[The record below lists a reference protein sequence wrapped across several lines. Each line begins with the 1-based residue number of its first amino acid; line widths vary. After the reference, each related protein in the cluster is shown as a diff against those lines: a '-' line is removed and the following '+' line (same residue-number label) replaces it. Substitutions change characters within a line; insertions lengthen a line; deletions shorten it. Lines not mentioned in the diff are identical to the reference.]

1 MSDPSPETT
10 ADPTAGAVATAQV
23 TPDSPAEPAASADT
37 AAATEATEATGNTEA
52 PRRTLR
58 NMSEI
63 RTFFR
68 TNETP
73 IFFIGPTAF
82 NLLGVDRWVR
92 NFSFISYLDSWDGY
106 QPRVF
111 TPPLIDHEEFTSGED
126 VNNYLLRHPAVRA
139 HIEADPVPGGGKPKV
154 AMVFFDEETERIC
167 AEQGYELILPSFEL
181 RNHLDSKIT
190 TTRLGN
196 EAGAPSVPNILTTV
210 QSYEDLLAQA
220 DDAGLGDDLVLQ
232 SAYGDSGKTT
242 FFVASRED
250 WNKCSADIVDEKVKV
265 MKRIRSWGSR
275 PSTRPNRQ
283 CFLDATLGVMVS
295 LTT

>member
-82 NLLGVDRWVR
+82 NLLGVDRWVVR
-92 NFSFISYLDSWDGY
+92 RRGG
-106 QPRVF
+106 RRARRMVR
-111 TPPLIDHEEFTSGED
+111 TAH
-126 VNNYLLRHPAVRA
+126 LR
-139 HIEADPVPGGGKPKV
+139 
-154 AMVFFDEETERIC
+154 
-167 AEQGYELILPSFEL
+167 
-181 RNHLDSKIT
+181 
-190 TTRLGN
+190 
-196 EAGAPSVPNILTTV
+196 
-210 QSYEDLLAQA
+210 
-220 DDAGLGDDLVLQ
+220 
-232 SAYGDSGKTT
+232 
-242 FFVASRED
+242 
-250 WNKCSADIVDEKVKV
+250 
-265 MKRIRSWGSR
+265 
-275 PSTRPNRQ
+275 
-283 CFLDATLGVMVS
+283 
-295 LTT
+295 

>member
-23 TPDSPAEPAASADT
+23 APDSPAEPAASADT

-106 QPRVF
+106 HPRVF

-196 EAGAPSVPNILTTV
+196 EAGAPLGAEHPHDGAVLRGPPGPGRRRGPRRRPRPAVRLRRLGQDDV
-210 QSYEDLLAQA
+210 LRRLPRGLEQVLGGHRGREGQGDEA
-220 DDAGLGDDLVLQ
+220 DPQLGL
-232 SAYGDSGKTT
+232 SS
-242 FFVASRED
+242 
-250 WNKCSADIVDEKVKV
+250 
-265 MKRIRSWGSR
+265 
-275 PSTRPNRQ
+275 
-283 CFLDATLGVMVS
+283 LDPPKSSMLS
-295 LTT
+295 